1 LEERVIP
8 VFDLTPFVSLL
19 DWTVAIERFLQTG
32 NAEMVSK
39 LGIEELKPL
48 LAKTKGEVGGELR
61 KLISLLKSFSE
72 KVSTCRASDFKST
85 LEEISGVIP
94 KAEKEL
100 EELKPF
106 KPLFGKI
113 KEFFNV
119 SIKNDIHS
127 GLEVSSWCL
136 EKGLVQQGYTI
147 LRETIVNYVILEVL
161 GSEYLKKKN
170 NRAIAE
176 SMLNNEYEKIPRDI
190 LKLWG
195 EIVDY
200 RNDINH
206 AGWRE
211 QNYHTPKDF
220 EEKLREFI
228 ERGRS
233 LLIDGNKFQ

>member
-1 LEERVIP
+1 MEERVIP

-190 LKLWG
+190 LKL
-195 EIVDY
+195 
-200 RNDINH
+200 
-206 AGWRE
+206 
-211 QNYHTPKDF
+211 
-220 EEKLREFI
+220 
-228 ERGRS
+228 
-233 LLIDGNKFQ
+233 